1 MEFTGK
7 TLEEAKELALKELG
21 VSEDAVE
28 ITVIEQPTKGLFGRL
43 KGKAVIDVAVKQE
56 EKQIKTSKEEGGCTK
71 EETLKFVQDIISM
84 MGFDAETTLKED
96 EENTVIVVKAE
107 NSAEII
113 GYRGELLDAI
123 QTLAGSKEN
132 IGRKGYKKVIVDC
145 ENYRD
150 KREDTLIKLANRLEE
165 KATEMRRE
173 VILEPM
179 SPYERRI
186 IHTALSAS
194 ETVTTRS
201 DGKEPN
207 RYVVIVPNDK
217 DEFSKPYNAGR
228 NRNERTSKNDR
239 KGRNDRNRRGGKFD
253 RPQRKQSGFT
263 ESARKKTISFGTYL
277 GNSLKDKE

>member
-7 TLEEAKELALKELG
+7 TLAEAKEVALKELG

-28 ITVIEQPTKGLFGRL
+28 IVIKEEPTKGLFGRL
-43 KGKAVIDVAVKQE
+43 KGKAVIEVNL
-56 EKQIKTSKEEGGCTK
+56 IKKETCGKEGGCSK
-71 EETLKFVQDIISM
+71 EETLSFVEQILTM
-84 MGFDAETTLKED
+84 MGFEAEVSLQDSTD
-96 EENTVIVVKAE
+96 NTVIVVKSE
-107 NSAEII
+107 RSAEII

-150 KREDTLIKLANRLEE
+150 KREDTLIKLAKRLEE
-165 KATEMRRE
+165 KATEIRRE

-186 IHTALSAS
+186 IHTALSDS

-217 DEFSKPYNAGR
+217 DEFAKPYNAGR
-228 NRNERTSKNDR
+228 NRND
-239 KGRNDRNRRGGKFD
+239 KGRPEKGGKKFD
-253 RPQRKQSGFT
+253 RNSRGGRSNSRPRKQSGFT
-263 ESARKKTISFGTYL
+263 EGARKKTITFGTYL
-277 GNSLKDKE
+277 GNSFKDKD